1 MFDIDKWQEI
11 FNTIEKNK
19 LRTFLTGFS
28 VAWGIFML
36 IILQGS
42 GIGLQKGV
50 ENQFSSSATNAI
62 WIWNGQ
68 TSKPYKGN
76 KPGRLI
82 TMKNDDYDFL
92 KTHVNGLDQISGRY
106 HVWSNVLAY
115 KKQSGSY
122 AIRGVHPDYQEVEKL
137 TLLNGRF
144 LNENDQR
151 YKRKNVLISKLVGD
165 ALFKTEDPLGE
176 YIKINGIPFKVIGV
190 FVDDDGRDDNMQL
203 VYISI
208 ATAQTV
214 FGGERNIHGMVV
226 TVGDANEKEAK
237 KIEDDIK
244 TKMANLHRY
253 DPEDE
258 NAMFFWNSVEEFTKF
273 QKLFASIRLFIWVI
287 GIGTI
292 IAGVVGVSN
301 IMMIVVKD
309 RTKEI
314 GIRKA
319 LGATPGSII
328 SLILQEAVLITAFA
342 GYFGLVVGVGLLEL
356 VSDYIQ
362 TPFFREPEVDVSI
375 ALGATLLLI
384 IAGALAGFIP
394 ARRAAAIKPIE
405 ALRDE

>member
-50 ENQFSSSATNAI
+50 ENQFRSSATNAI

-76 KPGRLI
+76 KPGRNI
-82 TMKNDDYDFL
+82 RMKNEDYDYL
-92 KTHVNGLDQISGRY
+92 NAHVDGLDQISGRF

-122 AIRGVHPDYQEVEKL
+122 TIRGVHPDYQKVEKL
-137 TLLNGRF
+137 SLLSGRF

-151 YKRKNVLISKLVGD
+151 FKQKNVLISKLVSD
-165 ALFKTEDPLGE
+165 ALFKAEDPLGK
-176 YIKINGIPFKVIGV
+176 YIRINGIPFKVVGV

-214 FGGERNIHGMVV
+214 FGGERDIHGMVV

-244 TKMANLHRY
+244 AKMANLHRY

-258 NAMFFWNSVEEFTKF
+258 NAMFFWNSVEE
-273 QKLFASIRLFIWVI
+273 
-287 GIGTI
+287 
-292 IAGVVGVSN
+292 
-301 IMMIVVKD
+301 
-309 RTKEI
+309 
-314 GIRKA
+314 
-319 LGATPGSII
+319 
-328 SLILQEAVLITAFA
+328 
-342 GYFGLVVGVGLLEL
+342 
-356 VSDYIQ
+356 
-362 TPFFREPEVDVSI
+362 
-375 ALGATLLLI
+375 
-384 IAGALAGFIP
+384 
-394 ARRAAAIKPIE
+394 
-405 ALRDE
+405 